1 MNKEQY
7 LNVLEKAAKRQQK
20 RWKQPASMDI
30 TYMESLERYSK
41 TELLE
46 VSRYLGLSGVSNYT
60 KLQLIE
66 ELDTF
71 RDMHLHLFLSN
82 LTTPQLKRLEEGKE
96 NGFLVLEEELGSKI
110 GWWTRSTFLIPM
122 MIKGNYGLLMPKE
135 IRESEVF
142 TLFYDEY
149 SKKIVL
155 NDQLILFTRGLL
167 NTQGVMRFTE
177 LCNELRKYVVAKG
190 TDFHRQLRDFL
201 WVQQDYNEELF
212 IRDHLCAAAGV
223 HDAHKLFYRI
233 EQEVA
238 VERVKLEAS
247 EVLKWADEY
256 YFLTLP
262 SYQKLTKHLIDLT
275 GRDEETIEDILF
287 DMMNLLNDNR
297 ELIEIVDFLEQAL
310 GETLC
315 NTDKGTLQLIQ
326 QACMHTPHWFLK
338 GHRPVDLN

>member
-7 LNVLEKAAKRQQK
+7 LKVLERAAKRQQK

-46 VSRYLGLSGVSNYT
+46 VSKYLGLSGVSNYT
-60 KLQLIE
+60 KPQLIE

-82 LTTPQLKRLEEGKE
+82 LTTPQLHRLLKGKE
-96 NGFLVLEEELGSKI
+96 NGFLVLEEEVGRKI

-149 SKKIVL
+149 SKKTVL
-155 NDQLILFTRGLL
+155 NDQLILITRGLL
-167 NTQGVMRFTE
+167 NTHGVMRFTE

-201 WVQQDYNEELF
+201 WVQQDYYKELF

-223 HDAHKLFYRI
+223 HDAHSF
-233 EQEVA
+233 
-238 VERVKLEAS
+238 S
-247 EVLKWADEY
+247 
-256 YFLTLP
+256 
-262 SYQKLTKHLIDLT
+262 
-275 GRDEETIEDILF
+275 
-287 DMMNLLNDNR
+287 
-297 ELIEIVDFLEQAL
+297 IV
-310 GETLC
+310 
-315 NTDKGTLQLIQ
+315 
-326 QACMHTPHWFLK
+326 
-338 GHRPVDLN
+338 